1 MSGFGVSD
9 VILTGCSSLI
19 SCRTNNSIQLRLL
32 NVAASIGSFNDVFPA
47 VFACPLVNHK
57 RFIGITPTGL
67 CIFPYLT
74 FRTVSN
80 KFSWPPKWFP
90 AIISGIEGVYTL
102 FYWVPTYEA
111 TTSSCN
117 SSRRTTSPVT
127 LIAYLAK
134 LYFAETYRGV
144 TGPGQ
149 RVFSMNVEG
158 QKFENFDI
166 WKKAGGFMRA
176 YIESVPV
183 NVSDGEFKIDFIAKT
198 QSPAI
203 NAIEIIPQTTDGA
216 TDDGKSSPIRI
227 KAGQGDAFKD
237 SRGREWSP
245 AQGFEG
251 GSFGGLRA
259 SANFSR
265 RGGFGGGRR
274 GRGPR
279 SGAAYSSIIAYEF
292 EGKRQYAQLV
302 AEALIGVDPSDGKF
316 LWRYDRASNRS
327 RINCS
332 TPVYHNGMV
341 FAASAYSNGGGLVRL
356 EKSGN
361 GATTAEEV
369 WFSKDMQNHH
379 GGVLIIDGA
388 VYGSNGGNGGGYL
401 ICLDFD
407 TGEVL
412 WNEADRDKRRVKKG
426 SVAYADNRIYYRT
439 EDGEM
444 ILIEPNPKEYIE
456 RGRFMQP
463 DRTSKPAWAHPV
475 VANGKLYIR
484 DQETL
489 YCYDIKAQGR

>member
-1 MSGFGVSD
+1 MSEHWGM
-9 VILTGCSSLI
+9 T
-19 SCRTNNSIQLRLL
+19 
-32 NVAASIGSFNDVFPA
+32 SFA
-47 VFACPLVNHK
+47 K
-57 RFIGITPTGL
+57 
-67 CIFPYLT
+67 
-74 FRTVSN
+74 
-80 KFSWPPKWFP
+80 K
-90 AIISGIEGVYTL
+90 
-102 FYWVPTYEA
+102 VP
-111 TTSSCN
+111 N
-117 SSRRTTSPVT
+117 GR
-127 LIAYLAK
+127 YLAK

-149 RVFSMNVEG
+149 RVFSINVEG

-216 TDDGKSSPIRI
+216 ADDGKSSPIRI

-237 SRGREWSP
+237 SRGKEWSP

-412 WNEADRDKRRVKKG
+412 WSEADRDKRRVKKG

-489 YCYDIKAQGR
+489 YCFDIKAQGR